1 MNSAGIII
9 MVIVGISLVAC
20 IVIGIMDYKKKG
32 KW

>member
-1 MNSAGIII
+1 MNTAGIII

-20 IVIGIMDYKKKG
+20 VVIGVKDYKKQG